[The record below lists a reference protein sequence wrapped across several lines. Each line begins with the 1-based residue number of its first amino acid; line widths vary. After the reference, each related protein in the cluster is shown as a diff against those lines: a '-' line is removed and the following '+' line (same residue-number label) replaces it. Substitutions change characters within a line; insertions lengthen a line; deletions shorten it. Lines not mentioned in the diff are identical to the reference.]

1 MFFCNKV
8 GDYVGNKVEDSD
20 GNKVGYVCVFF
31 FATVRDLVGTPID
44 TIVRESDGKKN

>member
-1 MFFCNKV
+1 MVIKLDMFVF
-8 GDYVGNKVEDSD
+8 
-20 GNKVGYVCVFF
+20 FF